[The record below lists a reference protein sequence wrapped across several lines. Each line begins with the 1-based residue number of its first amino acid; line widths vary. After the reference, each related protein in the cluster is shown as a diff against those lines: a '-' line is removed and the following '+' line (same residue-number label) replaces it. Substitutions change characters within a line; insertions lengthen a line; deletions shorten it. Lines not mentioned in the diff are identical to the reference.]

1 LFTCELQVDEAEA
14 GEWRC
19 RGDVERK
26 RGFRLLSP
34 AVARYLQWDGGG
46 RWEVKAWWWE
56 MSSANSDGYCLYS
69 TCNTARRGWGG
80 ERNWKEGGLKL
91 GGVFSKSLE

>member
-1 LFTCELQVDEAEA
+1 MKPKLAS
-14 GEWRC
+14 
-19 RGDVERK
+19 GDVEGRK
-26 RGFRLLSP
+26 RGREGLGRLLSP

-69 TCNTARRGWGG
+69 TCGWGG
-80 ERNWKEGGLKL
+80 ERNWKEGG
-91 GGVFSKSLE
+91 